1 MKEMGKIRDLA
12 RELEDEWPGASGS
25 LLEGLDERF
34 TVNALGLPA
43 SPRRSLPTT
52 NIIKSPQSTVRRLTR
67 RVDNWRDGR
76 MALRW
81 AAASFVE
88 AKKAMRR
95 IGG

>member
-43 SPRRSLPTT
+43 GPRRSLPTT
-52 NIIKSPQSTVRRLTR
+52 TSSRARRAPCG
-67 RVDNWRDGR
+67 V
-76 MALRW
+76 
-81 AAASFVE
+81 
-88 AKKAMRR
+88 
-95 IGG
+95 